1 MTNISKHNTEEEG
14 ESNAGKH
21 TWVDFFVGWHT
32 IGVHNFLEY
41 GSELIKPE
49 QTRRSDSMV
58 IDNLEGRNIYVL
70 VSFLN
75 VFNFFKHLLHILSRN
90 PTVP

>member
-1 MTNISKHNTEEEG
+1 MANISKHNTKEEG
-14 ESNAGKH
+14 ESDACKH

-32 IGVHNFLEY
+32 IGVNNFLEY
-41 GSELIKPE
+41 RSELVKPE

-58 IDNLEGRNIYVL
+58 TDYLEGRNLYVL

-75 VFNFFKHLLHILSRN
+75 VFDFFKHLLHILSRN
-90 PTVP
+90 PAVP